1 MDTQGNISQS
11 QYVAIT
17 SGVGGA
23 SAATEKELIAR
34 LVTDNQKAPSHTILE
49 FEGNDAVGAY
59 FGTTSEE
66 YKFSSAYFGF
76 ISKSVRRPRK
86 ISFVRST
93 LEGLAPSIYPT
104 KSAAPLA
111 TLKAITNGSLSL
123 SIGGLTYDVTGLDF
137 SSATNYSDVA
147 SALQTAIRA
156 NTEGGEQWTS
166 ATVSYN
172 TFGNVFTL
180 TGGAVGNAIILAATN
195 ASTGTDVSGLLGWNA
210 ASSPIL
216 SNGVNVQTVSELLAE
231 TLNLS
236 NNFAS
241 LVFLLDLTTEQIT
254 EAAQYTHN
262 ANVQFKY
269 IQRVTPDNYAEVQA
283 AVSGF
288 SGVCLAYDIY
298 EDNSQI
304 ATLPAAIWA
313 AADYNAVNGAPGA
326 EFQKNAQIA
335 PSVFTDAL
343 YTTLTAARVNF
354 MGRTQQAGQP
364 ISFYQPG
371 FLQGDILDEG
381 VFMNEVW
388 LKDKFV
394 TACLNTQLALE
405 KWPTGDDGLTIFDN
419 ITTPIRSLAKTNG
432 VVAIGKTL
440 TDTQKAYITQLT
452 NDSQA
457 WQQVQNQGDY
467 MYRYISTQTSNG
479 NTSYVLKY
487 MYIYSKGDQI
497 RKIEGSH
504 ILI

>member
-1 MDTQGNISQS
+1 METQGNISQS

-34 LVTDNQKAPSHTILE
+34 LATDNAKAPANTVLE
-49 FEGNDAVGAY
+49 FEGLDAVGAY
-59 FGTTSEE
+59 FGTTSAE
-66 YKFSSAYFGF
+66 YAFAAVYFGF
-76 ISKSVRRPRK
+76 ISKSVRQPRK
-86 ISFVRST
+86 ISFIRST
-93 LEGLAPSIYPT
+93 LSGLAPSIYPT
-104 KSAAPLA
+104 KGAAPLA
-111 TLKAITNGSLSL
+111 SFTAITSGSLSV
-123 SIGGLTYDVTGLDF
+123 SMGGLTYEVTGLDF
-137 SSATNYSDVA
+137 SGATNYAGVA
-147 SALQTAIRA
+147 SIIQTGIRA
-156 NTEGGEQWTS
+156 NTEGGALWTA
-166 ATVSYN
+166 ATCSYN
-172 TFGNVFTL
+172 SFGNVITL
-180 TGGAVGNAIILAATN
+180 TGGATGAAVIVAATS
-195 ASTGTDVSGLLGWNA
+195 ASTGTDISGLLGWTSA
-210 ASSPIL
+210 DSPIL
-216 SNGVNVQTVSELLAE
+216 SQGVTAQTVSEFLA
-231 TLNLS
+231 TNLNLS

-241 LVFLLDLTTEQIT
+241 FVFLPSLTNEQIT

-269 IQRVTPDNYAEVQA
+269 IQRVTSANYEAVQA

-288 SGVCLAYDIY
+288 SGVCLVYDAYD
-298 EDNSQI
+298 DNSQI
-304 ATLPAAIWA
+304 VTLPAAIWA
-313 AADYNAVNGAPGA
+313 AADYNALNGAPGA
-326 EFQKNAQIA
+326 EFQKNAQIPA
-335 PSVFTDAL
+335 SVFSDTL
-343 YTTLTAARVNF
+343 YNTLTAARVNF
-354 MGRTQQAGQP
+354 MGRTQQAGQQ

-419 ITTPIRSLAKTNG
+419 ITTPIRSLAKDNG
-432 VVAIGKTL
+432 VVAVGKTL
-440 TDTQKAYITQLT
+440 TDTQKAYISQLT
-452 NDSQA
+452 GDSKA

-467 MYRYISTQTSNG
+467 MYRYISAQTSNG

-487 MYIYSKGDQI
+487 TYIYSKGDQI

>member
-11 QYVAIT
+11 QYVKIT

-34 LVTDNQKAPSHTILE
+34 VATDNTKAPANTILE
-49 FEGNDAVGAY
+49 FAGLDAVGTY
-59 FGTTSEE
+59 FGTTSLE
-66 YKFSSAYFGF
+66 YAFAAVYFGF
-76 ISKSVRRPRK
+76 ISKSMRQPKK

-93 LEGLAPSIYPT
+93 LSGLAPAIYPT
-104 KSAAPLA
+104 KSVAALD
-111 TLKAITNGSLSL
+111 TIKAITNGSFSL
-123 SIGGLTYDVTGLDF
+123 SMGGLTYEVTSLDF
-137 SSATNYSDVA
+137 SSVTSYADVA
-147 SALQTAIRA
+147 SVIQTGIRA
-156 NTEGGEQWTS
+156 NTEGSTLWTG
-166 ATVSYN
+166 ATCSYQS
-172 TFGNVFTL
+172 FGTVITM
-180 TGGAVGNAIILAATN
+180 TGGAVGNAVIVPATS
-195 ASTGTDVSGLLGWNA
+195 ASEGTDISGLLGWNE
-210 ASSPIL
+210 ASEPIV
-216 SNGVNVQTVSELLAE
+216 SQGVAVQTVSEFLANN
-231 TLNLS
+231 LNLS

-241 LVFLLDLTTEQIT
+241 FVFLQSLTTEQIT
-254 EAAQYTHN
+254 EAAQYTHT
-262 ANVQFKY
+262 ANMQFKY
-269 IQRVTPDNYAEVQA
+269 IQRVTSDNYAAIQS

-288 SGVCLAYDIY
+288 SGVCLAYDAY
-298 EDNSQI
+298 NDNSQI
-304 ATLPAAIWA
+304 ATLPASIWA
-313 AADYNAVNGAPGA
+313 AADYDAANGAPGA
-326 EFQKNAQIA
+326 EYQQNANIA

-343 YTTLTAARVNF
+343 YETLTAARINF
-354 MGRTQQAGQP
+354 MGRTQQAGQA

-371 FLQGDILDEG
+371 FLQGSVIDEG

-419 ITTPIRSLAKTNG
+419 ITSPIRTQAKNNG

-440 TDTQKAYITQLT
+440 TTTQRAYITQLT
-452 NDSQA
+452 NDTTA

-467 MYRYISTQTSNG
+467 MYRYITTETVSG
-479 NTSYVLKY
+479 NTTYVLKY

>member
-1 MDTQGNISQS
+1 MDTQGNISQR
-11 QYVAIT
+11 QYVDVT

-23 SAATEKELIAR
+23 SAATEKELIVRVA
-34 LVTDNQKAPSHTILE
+34 TDNNKAPAKTILE
-49 FEGNDAVGAY
+49 QEGLDAVGAY
-59 FGTTSEE
+59 FGTTSAE
-66 YKFSSAYFGF
+66 YAFAAAYYGF
-76 ISKSVRRPRK
+76 ISKSMRQPRK

-93 LEGLAPSIYPT
+93 LNGLAPSIYPT
-104 KSAAPLA
+104 KAAAPLA
-111 TLKAITNGSLSL
+111 SFTAITNGSFSL
-123 SIGGLTYDVTGLDF
+123 SMGGLTYEVTGLDF
-137 SSATNYSDVA
+137 SGAANYAAVATII
-147 SALQTAIRA
+147 QTAVRA
-156 NTEGGEQWTS
+156 NTEGSTLWTS
-166 ATVSYN
+166 ATCSYN
-172 TFGNVFTL
+172 SFGNVITL
-180 TGGAVGNAIILAATN
+180 TGGAVGNAVIVAATS
-195 ASTGTDVSGLLGWNA
+195 ASSGTDISGLLGWT
-210 ASSPIL
+210 SSDAPIL
-216 SNGVNVQTVSELLAE
+216 SQGVNVQTVSEFLAE
-231 TLNLS
+231 NLNLS

-241 LVFLLDLTTEQIT
+241 FVFLPSLSTDQIA

-269 IQRVTPDNYAEVQA
+269 IQRVTSDNYAAIQD
-283 AVSGF
+283 AVKGYSGT
-288 SGVCLAYDIY
+288 CLVYDAYD
-298 EDNSQI
+298 DNSQI

-326 EFQKNAQIA
+326 EFQKNANIA
-335 PSVFTDAL
+335 PSVFTDQL
-343 YTTLTAARVNF
+343 YNTLTAARVNF

-371 FLQGDILDEG
+371 YLQGDILDEG

-419 ITTPIRSLAKTNG
+419 ITSPIRSLAKENG

-440 TDTQKAYITQLT
+440 TDTQKAYISQLT
-452 NDSQA
+452 GDSQA

-467 MYRYISTQTSNG
+467 MYRYITTQTSNG

-487 MYIYSKGDQI
+487 VYIYSKGDQI